1 MIFAYAFFQRTAP
14 SVFVDD
20 LSTEFQLS
28 GAGAGAL
35 ASLYYY
41 SYSAAQIP
49 LGMLLDRFGVLP
61 VLTITAM
68 LACCASLMFA
78 VAEQLWIISIARLL
92 VGISVGSGWISVL
105 NFTATDP
112 HFQRRKASAT
122 GWSMLVGL
130 GGGVLGQ
137 GPLALGIAQSG
148 WRLCMGVVSIVPLLI
163 SVVIAFVWRVRVVRA
178 REVAVVKI
186 KIGAAEENEIASNA
200 EVRMPMMRQLRI
212 VCSNQVNWLLFTYAI
227 FSFSPLLAFGSLWAV
242 PFLSRVGQVDNAT
255 AGLLASI
262 ILMGVGLGS
271 PLSGLLSDRFPQ
283 RTRMI
288 MLGGIFLSMISMAL
302 VLFGTGLFLS
312 IEVVG
317 FCMFCCGFGAAPMQL
332 TAFFIAQKHNP
343 VHVGAAAVAVVNTG
357 SLLAGAFFQPL
368 VGALLD
374 LGIGDSGDSGDSGD
388 RGGTENSI
396 ENRTMTT
403 SGGVSPSPVK
413 MELQWTPFQMRT
425 VCVSVFMTCYVVS
438 GVIAAFALPKQS
450 NSTFGMH
457 SDEKMEVEVEL
468 ELE

>member
-1 MIFAYAFFQRTAP
+1 MFFAYAFFQRTAP

-148 WRLCMGVVSIVPLLI
+148 WRLCMGIVSIVPLLI
-163 SVVIAFVWRVRVVRA
+163 SVAIAFVWRVHVVGA

-200 EVRMPMMRQLRI
+200 EVRMPMMGQLRI
-212 VCSNQVNWLLFTYAI
+212 VCSNHVNWLLFTYAI

-262 ILMGVGLGS
+262 MLMGVGLGS

-283 RTRMI
+283 RKRMI

-357 SLLAGAFFQPL
+357 GLLAGAFFQPL
-368 VGALLD
+368 VGAFLD
-374 LGIGDSGDSGDSGD
+374 LGTGESGDS
-388 RGGTENSI
+388 GGTENSI
-396 ENRTMTT
+396 ENTTTNSIENRTTTT
-403 SGGVSPSPVK
+403 SGGASPSPVK
-413 MELQWTPFQMRT
+413 MELQWTPLHMRT
-425 VCVSVFMTCYVVS
+425 VCLSVFMTCYVVS
-438 GVIAAFALPKQS
+438 GLIAAFALPKQS
-450 NSTFGMH
+450 NS
-457 SDEKMEVEVEL
+457 SDEKVEVEVEL